1 MHASGGRG
9 GLTVAR
15 FMVPLAMLAGV
26 AFAASEAAAALS
38 FQGENRTRPDIDTR
52 QGKRAPSSTQRALAR
67 DRGATA
73 MWNRFGTPRSL
84 RVFAR

>member
-26 AFAASEAAAALS
+26 ALAASEAAAAALS

-52 QGKRAPSSTQRALAR
+52 QGKRAPSSTQRAGDEGSDQDLNVRA
-67 DRGATA
+67 AE
-73 MWNRFGTPRSL
+73 L
-84 RVFAR
+84 QVFAR